1 MGRRTQ
7 DGGAATGRAPV
18 PSMTD
23 PKRPPTDLERAFALH
38 LGKAGAEPRTVDQY
52 LRTVRRF
59 LKHVGENRV
68 DRISEELTRA
78 FFAGKAKNTLHQQA
92 AIVGQ
97 FLAFATQRLPAVID
111 KRGREKASIPRERNK
126 KELALCERWSID
138 KAVEQKRND
147 DDLIA
152 RLARKVIDHYLY
164 FQGRLKGE
172 PENLDDVVRFVDECR
187 ELIEVNLPLFVGLS
201 AQGRNVHSVID
212 ERIQR

>member
-1 MGRRTQ
+1 
-7 DGGAATGRAPV
+7 
-18 PSMTD
+18 MTD
-23 PKRPPTDLERAFALH
+23 PKRPSTDLERAFALH

-97 FLAFATQRLPAVID
+97 FLAFAAQRLPVLATA
-111 KRGREKASIPRERNK
+111 RGEDSPRAAAPTK
-126 KELALCERWSID
+126 KELALRQRWSND
-138 KAVEQKRND
+138 KAVEQKEND

-152 RLARKVIDHYLY
+152 KLARKVIDGYLIC
-164 FQGRLKGE
+164 QQQIKGE
-172 PENLDDVVRFVDECR
+172 QNLDDLVRFVDECR
-187 ELIEVNLPLFVGLS
+187 EVIETNLEVFMKLS
-201 AQGRNVHSVID
+201 AEGRNIHSKID
-212 ERIQR
+212 DRVQ